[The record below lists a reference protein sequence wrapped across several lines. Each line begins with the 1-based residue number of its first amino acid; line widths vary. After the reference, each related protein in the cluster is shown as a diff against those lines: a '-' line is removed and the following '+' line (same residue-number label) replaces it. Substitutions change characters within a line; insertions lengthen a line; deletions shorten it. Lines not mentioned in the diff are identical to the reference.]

1 MLGTPSDSQIEQIN
15 RSCITTLYLVFDND
29 EAGRKFNKLFHKRIS
44 SRIFLVDVNI
54 PSPYKD
60 INDLDKETFLKIIS
74 NSK

>member
-1 MLGTPSDSQIEQIN
+1 M
-15 RSCITTLYLVFDND
+15 FDND
-29 EAGRKFNKLFHKRIS
+29 EAGRKFNQLFHKKIS
-44 SRIFLVDVNI
+44 SRIFLTDVNI